1 MNCWVYET
9 FLEDSPSFG
18 RVVCL
23 LGVLG
28 IRRWRE
34 SGSETMRGLI
44 GDDVS
49 LGIVVIAAKATKK
62 GGNEQYVKCGGEEIL
77 SRRLPPSTFIGSR

>member
-1 MNCWVYET
+1 MYGT

-18 RVVCL
+18 CVVGL

-28 IRRWRE
+28 IRRCRE
-34 SGSETMRGLI
+34 SGSETMRCLM

-49 LGIVVIAAKATKK
+49 LGIVVIAVKATK
-62 GGNEQYVKCGGEEIL
+62 GGVNERYAVCGNEEML
-77 SRRLPPSTFIGSR
+77 SRRIQPSTFIGSR